1 MKTSGKVKVVL
12 SNATGRDCNWSL
24 AGFAALLVD
33 GIAAAGTLEH
43 AVELASGLTALLA
56 KDMVKR
62 LPCAEVY
69 PGLSP
74 RLMLMILLMIVLM
87 LMMMIVLLLMIV
99 MMLAH
104 VTAADVV
111 GAESQHARQGISI
124 AADHRNA
131 VE

>member
-1 MKTSGKVKVVL
+1 MNERLHSRSFVKTSGKVKVVL
-12 SNATGRDCNWSL
+12 SNAMGKDGNWSV

-33 GIAAAGTLEH
+33 GMLRY
-43 AVELASGLTALLA
+43 AVEHHLGLTALLA

-104 VTAADVV
+104 VTAFWATLHQQV
-111 GAESQHARQGISI
+111 SQRIHKE
-124 AADHRNA
+124 NF
-131 VE
+131 

>member
-12 SNATGRDCNWSL
+12 SNAMGKDCNWSV

-33 GIAAAGTLEH
+33 GMLRY
-43 AVELASGLTALLA
+43 AVEHHLGLTALLA

-87 LMMMIVLLLMIV
+87 LV
-99 MMLAH
+99 MMLSGWRH
-104 VTAADVV
+104 R
-111 GAESQHARQGISI
+111 E
-124 AADHRNA
+124 HRNMCQLSG
-131 VE
+131 

>member
-1 MKTSGKVKVVL
+1 MNERLHSRSFVKTSGKVKVVL
-12 SNATGRDCNWSL
+12 SNAMGKDGNWSV

-33 GIAAAGTLEH
+33 GMLRY
-43 AVELASGLTALLA
+43 AVEHHLGLTALLA

-74 RLMLMILLMIVLM
+74 RLMLILLMIVHM
-87 LMMMIVLLLMIV
+87 LMMM